1 MIPLIT
7 VIITAL
13 GVGIILNFLF
23 KSSENELDAK
33 RKEREKK
40 EEAFKGA
47 DPKKVFGRK
56 WEEGVPRPR
65 ICPAC
70 GSALKQKEFL
80 YASIDDNVPQGV
92 KKPVHIYGCRY
103 CYMGISKDSKEVVRD
118 SLDI

>member
-7 VIITAL
+7 VIFTSL
-13 GVGIILNFLF
+13 VVGIILHFLF
-23 KSSENELDAK
+23 KSSEKDLESR

-40 EEAFKGA
+40 EEAFQGA

-56 WEEGVPRPR
+56 WEDGIPRPR

-70 GSALKQKEFL
+70 GSALKQNEFL
-80 YASIDDNVPQGV
+80 YASIDDNVPQGT

-103 CYMGISKDSKEVVRD
+103 CYLGIAKDSQEIIRD